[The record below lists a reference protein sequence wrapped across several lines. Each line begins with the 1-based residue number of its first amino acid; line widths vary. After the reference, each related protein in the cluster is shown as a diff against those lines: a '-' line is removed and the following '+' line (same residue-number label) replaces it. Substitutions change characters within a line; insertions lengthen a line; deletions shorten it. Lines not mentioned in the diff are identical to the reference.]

1 MSRTDKT
8 RPYWVKVQDHGVEHH
23 DHSRLGEEVWY
34 SRNMV
39 DEDGNPVFEEL
50 PYFHSVGDLLA
61 SKDERLADW
70 SWVTDRGLTIPKRGE
85 DGKELR
91 IWRWNREYQVTKTRI
106 ENKARNDAMYLR
118 AHGHPDTAL
127 VEAGTYKRPKQERY
141 LAYTVPD
148 RCTIDD
154 KPNMVSRWSNANPC
168 YMEADW
174 DGAFRTMFRYRCSC
188 CSPQGYN
195 AAKRAIAR
203 DTLKEVAKQYNS
215 GEDDWEDAFDA
226 RENITPRRKAGQSWW

>member
-8 RPYWVKVQDHGVEHH
+8 RPYWVKVNDHGVEHH
-23 DHSRLGEEVWY
+23 DHSALGEEVW
-34 SRNMV
+34 RDRDMK

-50 PYFHSVGDLLA
+50 PYYFSVGDLLA
-61 SKDERLADW
+61 DKDARLDDW
-70 SWVTDRGLTIPKRGE
+70 MWVTTRGYVMPKRNA
-85 DGKELR
+85 DGTPIR
-91 IWRWNREYQVTKTRI
+91 IWRWNKDHQVV
-106 ENKARNDAMYLR
+106 KARGGNKVRSEAMYLR
-118 AHGHPDTAL
+118 AHGGSDAVL

-141 LAYTVPD
+141 LAYTIPD
-148 RCTIDD
+148 HCTIGEKDH
-154 KPNMVSRWSNANPC
+154 MVGRWHNANPC

-188 CSPQGYN
+188 CSPQGFN
-195 AAKRAIAR
+195 TAKRAIAR

>member
-8 RPYWVKVQDHGVEHH
+8 RPYWVKVNDHGVEHH

-34 SRNMV
+34 TRDV
-39 DEDGNPVFEEL
+39 KDEDGKTVLEEV
-50 PYFHSVGDLLA
+50 PYFHTVGDLLA
-61 SKDERLADW
+61 KPETMYSWA
-70 SWVTDRGLTIPKRGE
+70 WVTDKGLSIPKRSESGE
-85 DGKELR
+85 EIR
-91 IWRWNREYQVTKTRI
+91 YWRWNRDYSIARSRSNTKVRS
-106 ENKARNDAMYLR
+106 DAMWLR
-118 AHGHPDTAL
+118 AHGHPDSTL
-127 VEAGTYKRPKQERY
+127 VEGGIYRRPKQERY

-148 RCTIDD
+148 HCTIDE
-154 KPNMVSRWSNANPC
+154 KPLMVSRWSNANPC

-174 DGAFRTMFRYRCSC
+174 YGADRNVYKYRCSC

-203 DTLKEVAKQYNS
+203 DTLKEVAKQFNS
-215 GEDDWEDAFDA
+215 GEEFWEDSFD